1 MHVVRRPAA
10 ALCAAALG
18 ALAVVMLP
26 AVPASADDV
35 RDRQWYLSA
44 LDLPELH
51 KITKGEGVTVA
62 VVDTGVD
69 ATHPDLRGNVLP
81 GLDLYDDKTKGRVDR
96 ATHGTA
102 MASIIAG
109 HGHGTNNA
117 DGVLGI
123 APKAKILPVTI
134 KSNNKNQG
142 IISPQALA
150 VGIKWAVDHGA
161 DVVNV
166 SLSSSS
172 NDDLDRAVK
181 YAYENNVIVV
191 ASVGNRQDALIGWP
205 ARHPGALAVTG
216 TNRKGGLG
224 PESIPAEQTDIAA
237 PSVDIVNAVPG
248 GTYSTS
254 TSTSSAT
261 AVVSGAVA
269 LVRAKH
275 PTLNSYHMF
284 ERILETTRDAGEP
297 GTDQDYGWGVL
308 DLRKAITGQPDGRSK
323 KTAPEPS
330 EPVYSW
336 HQKTDGG
343 SIWEI
348 LIPAIGIPVIL
359 LILFSP
365 LIVFLIWRRRRK
377 RRRAAEAA
385 AANAPSGGGSS
396 PDGAAALHP
405 AGVHPAA
412 NQPTAIQPTAIQPTG
427 AYPAAAYPTA
437 TQPTGAGST
446 GAHPAAAPP
455 TAGQP
460 SAAQPTAGQPTTPV
474 AAADDDA
481 VWRPPAQ

>member
-44 LDLPELH
+44 LDLPEMH
-51 KITKGEGVTVA
+51 KTTQGEGVTVA

-81 GLDLYDDKTKGRVDR
+81 GLDLYDDKAKGRVDR

-134 KSNNKNQG
+134 KNKKQG

-237 PSVDIVNAVPG
+237 PSVDIVDAVPG

-269 LVRAKH
+269 LVRAKY
-275 PTLNSYHMF
+275 PTLNSYHIF

-297 GTDQDYGWGVL
+297 GKDQDYGWGVL
-308 DLRKAITGQPDGRSK
+308 DLRDALTGQPDGRNK
-323 KTAPEPS
+323 KAEPEPS
-330 EPVYSW
+330 EPVYPW

-348 LIPAIGIPVIL
+348 LIPAIGIPVII

-365 LIVFLIWRRRRK
+365 LLIWRRRRK

-412 NQPTAIQPTAIQPTG
+412 NQ
-427 AYPAAAYPTA
+427 PTA